1 MCGYDADSGFTSD
14 GVDFSW
20 TALFEDLGGQ
30 FGNSEIESLKDFVL
44 NHSEPQLTEPV
55 GIPKRKI
62 PLLPLC
68 SRSHFP
74 TLPISRCRSPSQLPP
89 VAPDRPMK
97 PVLEDS
103 HFPPPEQPLWSIL
116 PQHGDLPL
124 PWEMELKQT
133 RTDIR
138 YSHPL
143 YLLVF
148 HSALNHFFFL
158 LSIKIYRKSPPSLMA
173 LPHSTL
179 RNMKSMKNSC
189 KSLSHLSMHYQ
200 LSIPHLSSIL
210 TISLHVWHI
219 FWTSKQWSKIFST
232 F

>member
-1 MCGYDADSGFTSD
+1 MIYSSSTWRSSITLRDGTEADKD
-14 GVDFSW
+14 G
-20 TALFEDLGGQ
+20 
-30 FGNSEIESLKDFVL
+30 
-44 NHSEPQLTEPV
+44 HS
-55 GIPKRKI
+55 I
-62 PLLPLC
+62 
-68 SRSHFP
+68 FP
-74 TLPISRCRSPSQLPP
+74 ST
-89 VAPDRPMK
+89 
-97 PVLEDS
+97 
-103 HFPPPEQPLWSIL
+103 
-116 PQHGDLPL
+116 
-124 PWEMELKQT
+124 
-133 RTDIR
+133 
-138 YSHPL
+138 
-143 YLLVF
+143 LLVSISF
-148 HSALNHFFFL
+148 CPQPFFFL